1 MNRRKIVQYIEAE
14 RLFGRQDKILVALS
28 GGADSVALLHL
39 LLDIGYTCEAA
50 HCNFHLRGDE
60 SDRDEIFVRQ
70 LCTQLKTPLHIRHF
84 DTAEK
89 AAREHIS
96 IEMAARELRYA
107 WFEELRLQQGADAIA
122 VAHHKDDSVETVLL
136 NLIRGTGIN
145 GLTESDLKTGRL
157 FAHCYAST
165 GKRLQNICKKLDKIT
180 SPTALTCKMNIRAT
194 RSGSICFRLCKASIR
209 R

>member
-89 AAREHIS
+89 
-96 IEMAARELRYA
+96 
-107 WFEELRLQQGADAIA
+107 GG
-122 VAHHKDDSVETVLL
+122 K
-136 NLIRGTGIN
+136 GTYIHRN
-145 GLTESDLKTGRL
+145 G
-157 FAHCYAST
+157 
-165 GKRLQNICKKLDKIT
+165 GKG
-180 SPTALTCKMNIRAT
+180 TALRMVRRAPPAT
-194 RSGSICFRLCKASIR
+194 GC
-209 R
+209 